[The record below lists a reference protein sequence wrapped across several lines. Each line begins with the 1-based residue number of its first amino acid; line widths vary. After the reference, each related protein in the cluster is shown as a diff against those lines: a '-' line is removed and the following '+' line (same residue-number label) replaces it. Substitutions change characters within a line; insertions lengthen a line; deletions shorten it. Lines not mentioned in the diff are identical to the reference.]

1 MFSYGFII
9 GCALVL
15 PLWYVGM
22 LRFVQ
27 LHLEE
32 EKNRKRRILQS
43 PSEWIVLVLAEAAL
57 LRIWFALRV
66 EEEAQL
72 RFVLLYVILCT
83 MTVLCITDL
92 WEKVV
97 PNRILL
103 VLTAVLILIVGGFS
117 IADMN
122 QVLKELPYLIL
133 GFLFCLIAFGM
144 GYVLGRG
151 SMGAGDVKLSLLM
164 GFFLT
169 SEYVVGAV
177 LYGCIISAVYSLVQI
192 LRKKLSRKDTLPFV
206 PFLYVGMIIRL
217 MMG

>member
-22 LRFVQ
+22 LRWVQ

-217 MMG
+217 LMG

>member
-1 MFSYGFII
+1 M
-9 GCALVL
+9 
-15 PLWYVGM
+15 
-22 LRFVQ
+22 
-27 LHLEE
+27 
-32 EKNRKRRILQS
+32 
-43 PSEWIVLVLAEAAL
+43 
-57 LRIWFALRV
+57 
-66 EEEAQL
+66 
-72 RFVLLYVILCT
+72 
-83 MTVLCITDL
+83 
-92 WEKVV
+92 V